1 MRCRRPRRGSGRRGG
16 SLDGGGAVALKLDAV
31 ELAHKSDLGLVRL
44 GLVGDDAV
52 RAAAAELLAAARG
65 HGLEVRGLLVEPMA
79 EPGVELIVGLRRDA
93 SFGPAVVVGLG
104 GVLTEV
110 LDDVA
115 IRLAPVDHETA
126 CRCSRSCA
134 ARGSST
140 GCVAHPRSIGRP
152 SPSSSWRSR
161 GSARPGRTSSR
172 WTSTRSSPRRPARW
186 RSMRW
191 SCWPGR
197 IGRGGRWLTNPSL
210 LTTRTPWGVRLTL
223 NRPAKLNAL
232 NGALVSALVAA
243 LDAAEADADVRVI
256 VLEGAGR
263 AFSSGYDLTEEAE
276 GAIGGPVEWRDLLA
290 ADVAATLRFL
300 DSPKPVIAQVHGYA
314 LAGGL
319 ELAMACDLV
328 VAAEGTKLGE
338 PEIRY
343 GSAPVTLLMPFLI
356 GQKRTR
362 ELLLT
367 GDLIDA
373 VEAERIGLVNRV
385 VPLAALAAEVDALAD
400 RLARTPPEVM
410 GPTKRMLNR
419 AMDAAGFRLAVEAG
433 LDLGAII
440 NAADTPEQRE
450 WDAIVRRDGLK
461 AALAWRDRRYEER
474 LGASGVEPSD

>member
-1 MRCRRPRRGSGRRGG
+1 M
-16 SLDGGGAVALKLDAV
+16 
-31 ELAHKSDLGLVRL
+31 
-44 GLVGDDAV
+44 
-52 RAAAAELLAAARG
+52 
-65 HGLEVRGLLVEPMA
+65 
-79 EPGVELIVGLRRDA
+79 
-93 SFGPAVVVGLG
+93 
-104 GVLTEV
+104 
-110 LDDVA
+110 
-115 IRLAPVDHETA
+115 
-126 CRCSRSCA
+126 
-134 ARGSST
+134 
-140 GCVAHPRSIGRP
+140 
-152 SPSSSWRSR
+152 
-161 GSARPGRTSSR
+161 
-172 WTSTRSSPRRPARW
+172 
-186 RSMRW
+186 
-191 SCWPGR
+191 
-197 IGRGGRWLTNPSL
+197 
-210 LTTRTPWGVRLTL
+210 RLTL
-223 NRPAKLNAL
+223 NRPAKLNAI
-232 NGALVSALVAA
+232 NGAMVEALLAA
-243 LDAAEADADVRVI
+243 LDAAEADAEVRVV

-276 GAIGGPVEWRDLLA
+276 GTIGGPVAWRDLLA

-319 ELAMACDLV
+319 ELAMACDLI

-373 VEAERIGLVNRV
+373 AEAERIGLVNRV
-385 VPLAALAAEVDALAD
+385 VPADALAAEVDALAD

-461 AALAWRDRRYEER
+461 AALAWRDRRYDER
-474 LGASGVEPSD
+474 LADSGRQPHDPPGDTAG

>member
-1 MRCRRPRRGSGRRGG
+1 
-16 SLDGGGAVALKLDAV
+16 
-31 ELAHKSDLGLVRL
+31 
-44 GLVGDDAV
+44 
-52 RAAAAELLAAARG
+52 
-65 HGLEVRGLLVEPMA
+65 MA
-79 EPGVELIVGLRRDA
+79 EHDEPV
-93 SFGPAVVVGLG
+93 
-104 GVLTEV
+104 VLT
-110 LDDVA
+110 
-115 IRLAPVDHETA
+115 TA
-126 CRCSRSCA
+126 
-134 ARGSST
+134 
-140 GCVAHPRSIGRP
+140 
-152 SPSSSWRSR
+152 
-161 GSARPGRTSSR
+161 
-172 WTSTRSSPRRPARW
+172 
-186 RSMRW
+186 
-191 SCWPGR
+191 
-197 IGRGGRWLTNPSL
+197 
-210 LTTRTPWGVRLTL
+210 TPWGVRLTI

-232 NGALVSALVAA
+232 NGPVVTALLQALEEAET
-243 LDAAEADADVRVI
+243 DARVRVI
-256 VLEGAGR
+256 VLQGAGR
-263 AFSSGYDLTEEAE
+263 AFSSGYDLSEEAE
-276 GAIGGPVEWRDLLA
+276 GGVHGPVEWRALLA

-328 VAAEGTKLGE
+328 IAAEGTKLGE

-373 VEAERIGLVNRV
+373 VEAERMGLVNRV
-385 VPLAALAAEVDALAD
+385 VPADRLDAEVDALAD
-400 RLARTPPEVM
+400 KLARTPPEVM

-450 WDAIVRRDGLK
+450 WDEIVRRDGLK

-474 LGASGVEPSD
+474 LGATESAAPEGTDADEGTGRA